1 MNASSIKQRAREEL
15 RNYAI
20 VAGYLY
26 ICFAALLLYK
36 DALLQE
42 QGLSLLPHGIAAAKA
57 LILGKFILLGEAAG
71 VGRRVHARTLF
82 GTIAIRSVQF
92 FLLLLVL
99 SAIEEL
105 VVGKVHGHSFSET
118 LAEYERHSALE
129 MLAKCLL
136 LLLVLVPLI
145 AFREFVGVMGPGT
158 VRAEPP
164 PSPPVR

>member
-1 MNASSIKQRAREEL
+1 MSAPSIKQRAREEL

-26 ICFAALLLYK
+26 VCFAALLLYK

-71 VGRRVHARTLF
+71 VG
-82 GTIAIRSVQF
+82 
-92 FLLLLVL
+92 
-99 SAIEEL
+99 
-105 VVGKVHGHSFSET
+105 KVHGHSFAET

-145 AFREFVGVMGPGT
+145 AFREFVGVMGPGAL
-158 VRAEPP
+158 RGKAD
-164 PSPPVR
+164 

>member
-1 MNASSIKQRAREEL
+1 MDALTIKQRAREEL

-26 ICFAALLLYK
+26 VCFAALLLYK

-42 QGLSLLPHGIAAAKA
+42 EGLSLLPHGIAAVKA
-57 LILGKFILLGEAAG
+57 LILGKFILLGEAVG
-71 VGRRVHARTLF
+71 VGKRVHARTLL
-82 GTIAIRSVQF
+82 GTIATRSVQF

-105 VVGKVHGHSFSET
+105 LVGKVHGHSFTET
-118 LAEYERHSALE
+118 LAEYERRSALE

-145 AFREFVGVMGPGT
+145 AFKEFVRVMGPGAL
-158 VRAEPP
+158 RGKAD
-164 PSPPVR
+164 